1 MTPPT
6 TTLPPPRE
14 PMLLTIGRRPTDGAT
29 GTLPVPLPAGA
40 IRDDEVQIIT
50 DLDEAAE
57 GAECSCSAGDDQPY

>member
-6 TTLPPPRE
+6 TTVIPPRE
-14 PMLLTIGRRPTDGAT
+14 PVLLTLDQCPTDGAV
-29 GTLPVPLPAGA
+29 GTLPVPLPAAA